1 MSAEGP
7 APTGGD
13 ERNQAGLQA
22 STPGLGVTL
31 ARAALMCGL
40 VVAADQASKVW
51 IRGQPALVKGLRP
64 ALGDWL
70 YWTWAENP
78 GAAFGMFA
86 EAENRGLLF
95 VVVGVVALGGGLWAL
110 RALRGQ
116 LALLPEF
123 IGLIVGG
130 AMGNSLDRALRGSV
144 TDFVVLRAPAGA
156 LRDGLQAQL
165 GGFTWPAFNVA
176 DLAIVIAMLAAA
188 PLLLAGQREPDA
200 LPAAPPQ
207 RARLD

>member
-1 MSAEGP
+1 MQGAGDPPP
-7 APTGGD
+7 AGVEAAP
-13 ERNQAGLQA
+13 
-22 STPGLGVTL
+22 PGLGRTA
-31 ARAALMCGL
+31 ARAALVCAL
-40 VVAADQASKVW
+40 VVAADQASKAW

-64 ALGDWL
+64 VIGDWL

-86 EAENRGLLF
+86 EAQGRGALF
-95 VVVGVVALGGGLWAL
+95 AVVGVLALGGGLWAL

-116 LALLPEF
+116 VALLPEF

-130 AMGNSLDRALRGSV
+130 AAGNSLDRALRGSV

-156 LRDGLQAQL
+156 LRDALQAQL
-165 GGFTWPAFNVA
+165 GGSTWPAFNVA
-176 DLAIVIAMLAAA
+176 DVAIVVAMLAAA
-188 PLLLAGQREPDA
+188 PLLLVGQREAEA
-200 LPAAPPQ
+200 LPDAPPQ